1 MNASSAQDAAHR
13 EIDALARR
21 AGWSD
26 AARADAHGIIEI
38 VAAGTTGPREI
49 GNRYRALARSLDRN
63 SRARLWQAIRRVARS
78 GLRTLLDGVYR
89 NVL

>member
-1 MNASSAQDAAHR
+1 MDALNARAAAHR
-13 EIDALARR
+13 EIDALAGR

-26 AARADAHGIIEI
+26 AARADAHALVDT

-49 GNRYRALARSLDRN
+49 GNRYRAIAKPLGRA
-63 SRARLWQAIRRVARS
+63 SRARLWQVLRRVARS